1 MELKGGSHMIYRFF
15 EKYTPEKGFQESEIN
30 LKDRSIAE
38 LHYIY
43 RKSELSKTCFSIGKS
58 TMSICCIEISEKTG
72 NWLAVMYDHYLYGL
86 IWIDLFT
93 PTKENI
99 T

>member
-1 MELKGGSHMIYRFF
+1 MIYRFF
-15 EKYTPEKGFQESEIN
+15 EKYTPGKGFPEPEIK
-30 LKDRSIAE
+30 LKDRGQAE

-43 RKSELSKTCFSIGKS
+43 RKEELSKTCFSIGKS
-58 TMSICCIEISEKTG
+58 TMVICCIEISEITG
-72 NWLAVMYDHYLYGL
+72 NWLALMYDHYLYGL

-93 PTKENI
+93 PTKEDF